1 MQFVNTPAGQH
12 HAPTKKG
19 LQYGQGKG
27 APWHGMPNRFSSTV
41 NVHNDS
47 CPVWPVF
54 RNAKQARLVSMM
66 GFTSNDILR
75 DATPEEIKKYLTKVE
90 ADQEL
95 LRLGIVYGSTSTQPE
110 AGPLT
115 QRYAPLVCTLLIAS
129 DRCSS
134 SGNDDIDVDDVDED
148 MEASESEDEILRLA
162 LPPLIGT
169 AMSGTPQNW
178 YPRQAS
184 INRTFNVL
192 FVPDPHHAAEKRSEM
207 TTLSWVTQDI
217 PLAMYKTI
225 AHLKGHVY
233 KTYENKNTST
243 VRVSLNEWV
252 SACQSHGTCTDMPTS
267 WVQLWLALRM
277 GNYSKG
283 MAFKFTYM
291 TWETFRDTILEL
303 DPECKGWNGLS
314 SVDCIIG
321 GIDYSIN
328 YR

>member
-1 MQFVNTPAGQH
+1 
-12 HAPTKKG
+12 
-19 LQYGQGKG
+19 
-27 APWHGMPNRFSSTV
+27 
-41 NVHNDS
+41 
-47 CPVWPVF
+47 
-54 RNAKQARLVSMM
+54 
-66 GFTSNDILR
+66 
-75 DATPEEIKKYLTKVE
+75 
-90 ADQEL
+90 
-95 LRLGIVYGSTSTQPE
+95 
-110 AGPLT
+110 
-115 QRYAPLVCTLLIAS
+115 
-129 DRCSS
+129 
-134 SGNDDIDVDDVDED
+134 
-148 MEASESEDEILRLA
+148 
-162 LPPLIGT
+162 
-169 AMSGTPQNW
+169 MSGTSQNW